1 MKMVCIKTEFFKPP
15 HNKNIKWVK
24 NKSYN
29 FEKSNEF
36 ESNYF
41 IGYMETEPIENSDII
56 YYPIINKE
64 ISKYFITIDEYRNRK
79 ISNILNK

>member
-15 HNKNIKWVK
+15 YNNSVKWIK

-29 FEKSNEF
+29 FEKSNDF

-41 IGYMETEPIENSDII
+41 FGYMETEAIENSDS
-56 YYPIINKE
+56 YYPISNKE
-64 ISKYFITIDEYRNRK
+64 ISRYFITIDEYRNRK